1 MSIPETPDSNPNG
14 SSSRDPRA
22 LARELLAHYPH
33 GLPGE
38 REQLVTEFMNRGGMN
53 HHDAVQTAEALSKA
67 GHAHHLPGESSRW
80 MFTSESVPMRDLMT
94 QIDEKLRRL
103 RGRVGRAARPDA
115 GLYRLALGYRPR
127 GCRRG
132 LGRPRARRL
141 RLGRPSPRIT
151 ARPDDGRLPRGFSHG
166 GVRKTGRSLFVFGF
180 TNDERPRTKNVF
192 QRYTRHYARTR
203 LVRNHPLR
211 RHSKR

>member
-1 MSIPETPDSNPNG
+1 MSIPEMPDSNPDG

-80 MFTSESVPMRDLMT
+80 MFTSESVPMRDLML
-94 QIDEKLRRL
+94 QIDENYDGYIGESDEPRDRM
-103 RGRVGRAARPDA
+103 
-115 GLYRLALGYRPR
+115 LGFI
-127 GCRRG
+127 GS
-132 LGRPRARRL
+132 
-141 RLGRPSPRIT
+141 RLGIDQEV
-151 ARPDDGRLPRGFSHG
+151 AEEVLVGL
-166 GVRKTGRSLFVFGF
+166 
-180 TNDERPRTKNVF
+180 ERAGYASVAHHPESQRDRMMVAFPEAFRTV
-192 QRYTRHYARTR
+192 A
-203 LVRNHPLR
+203 
-211 RHSKR
+211 